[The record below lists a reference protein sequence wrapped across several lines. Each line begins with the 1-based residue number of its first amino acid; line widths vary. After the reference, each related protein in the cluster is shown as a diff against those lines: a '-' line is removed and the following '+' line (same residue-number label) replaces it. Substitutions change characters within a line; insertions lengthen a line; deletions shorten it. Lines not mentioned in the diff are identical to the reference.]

1 MLVASQVLMW
11 QVHTGRYIRSDT
23 SQPPS
28 FPSHKHHTSPVKP
41 DTQLWRPEMIP
52 MHNPFV
58 HLLGTALTDAS
69 VMQLAAL
76 PKLKRIGLVKWAVI
90 SLHKHTKVCTYFLLN
105 GSSYC
110 YSNSLTDVGSALVVR
125 VGSNLFALTFKVET
139 SFPYSLDF
147 LYSLNF
153 LEVAIG
159 GKARTRTPGC
169 ADTLP
174 CDAPDLCALDAPHE
188 RRCIGSPA

>member
-1 MLVASQVLMW
+1 
-11 QVHTGRYIRSDT
+11 
-23 SQPPS
+23 
-28 FPSHKHHTSPVKP
+28 
-41 DTQLWRPEMIP
+41 MIP